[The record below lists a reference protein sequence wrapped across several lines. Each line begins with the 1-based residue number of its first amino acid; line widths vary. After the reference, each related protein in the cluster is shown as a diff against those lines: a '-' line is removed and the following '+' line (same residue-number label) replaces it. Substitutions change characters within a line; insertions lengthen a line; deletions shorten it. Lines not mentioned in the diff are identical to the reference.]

1 MKTKFLI
8 VIILFFLLLINNC
21 REDDNFLLYPHLE
34 QNENIPVVL
43 NSTNIFTFSI
53 TANKYSNNFTERLYF
68 NTDSIFV
75 TIVLKNIK
83 ADSSF
88 IEIYNQNDELLLE
101 KSLTSDLVL
110 HENLLMFKI
119 PYYIKMQ
126 LLNFTGNM
134 TFVISNKT
142 NNNPPN

>member
-1 MKTKFLI
+1 MNIKFLL
-8 VIILFFLLLINNC
+8 IILLSFLVLFNSC
-21 REDDNFLLYPHLE
+21 REDDNFLLYPDLE

-53 TANKYSNNFTERLYF
+53 TAYKYSNNLTERLYF
-68 NTDSIFV
+68 NTDSNFI
-75 TIVLKNIK
+75 TIVLKNII
-83 ADSSF
+83 ADKSF
-88 IEIYNQNDELLLE
+88 IEIYSQNDELIFEQL
-101 KSLTSDLVL
+101 LTSDLVF
-110 HENLLMFKI
+110 HENLLIPKI
-119 PYYIKMQ
+119 PYYFKLQ